1 MGTLFHS
8 MHNYDLSPSS
18 IRAMALLMERTGLA
32 KLDSDVSG
40 ALLYTND
47 SI

>member
-1 MGTLFHS
+1 MITLR
-8 MHNYDLSPSS
+8 YTVA
-18 IRAMALLMERTGLA
+18 RGEAKGGVRTGLA